1 MPISSW
7 TLDVTGLGPIKQAEI
22 EVRPLTL
29 LVGENSTGKS
39 YLATLLWGLA
49 QTHRVNPGLIPAAN
63 EPMYGQIDQ
72 WMETSSYQFSLS
84 NESLRRFFELA
95 NPMLAR
101 MKRQFVAKLF
111 NSALVAADNIRLR
124 SALGQSDSD
133 PQIISLI
140 ERAAVHPRE
149 YLHRLRFSLMLNHAL
164 GLGGDFTAKY
174 LPASRTGFM
183 LTYES
188 VVRQSLDSSFSES
201 DADDTPAATARARLT
216 RPTIEFLKL
225 LATGADERSG
235 FVAEAQALE
244 DALGGEIVKHS
255 RAGFNQYE
263 YRMKGASVA
272 LPMSIV
278 STVVSELAP
287 IVLVLKHSDKLPFLV
302 IEEPEA
308 HLHPKVQRMLAVVIA
323 RLIRKGVRV
332 VLTTHGDLFCHQLN
346 NLVKLGALPV
356 AKRRALQRKFK
367 LKETDYLLPDEVS
380 GYGLMLSKDRTH
392 SVVSALQ
399 MTPYGLEMPTF
410 NAEIDSLEAQTEAL
424 DTAIEAGQ

>member
-1 MPISSW
+1 MPIPSW
-7 TLDVTGLGPIKQAEI
+7 TLDVTGLGPIKKAEI

-49 QTHRVNPGLIPAAN
+49 QVSLFSSPF
-63 EPMYGQIDQ
+63 GQVIAPEFRELSKRID
-72 WMETSSYQFSLS
+72 EEGKRFTFSTESIEYVFSLI
-84 NESLRRFFELA
+84 NSL
-95 NPMLAR
+95 LAR
-101 MKRQFVAKLF
+101 LKAEFISSLF
-111 NSALVAADNIRLR
+111 NQQQVQVGGLALRQAGTYQPDTLPTLN
-124 SALGQSDSD
+124 
-133 PQIISLI
+133 
-140 ERAAVHPRE
+140 
-149 YLHRLRFSLMLNHAL
+149 FSLPGPAVQYPSMIGKMRFAEILSHLFGTGEPFVPAI
-164 GLGGDFTAKY
+164 Y
-174 LPASRTGFM
+174 LPASRTGFL
-183 LTYES
+183 LTYPY
-188 VVRQSLDSSFSES
+188 VVSRGIDALF
-201 DADDTPAATARARLT
+201 ADDTPAATARTRLT

-225 LATGADERSG
+225 LATGADDRSG
-235 FVAEAQALE
+235 FVAEAEALE
-244 DALGGEIVKHS
+244 EALGGEIVKHS

-287 IVLVLKHSDKLPFLV
+287 IVLVLKHSEKLPFLV

-399 MTPYGLEMPTF
+399 MTDYGLAMPTF

>member
-7 TLDVTGLGPIKQAEI
+7 TLDVTGLGPIKKAEI

-49 QTHRVNPGLIPAAN
+49 QPHLFSFPF
-63 EPMYGQIDQ
+63 GQATALEYLELSRRIDEQ
-72 WMETSSYQFSLS
+72 GKRFTFSHESIEHVLSLS
-84 NESLRRFFELA
+84 NSLLERVKAKFIS
-95 NPMLAR
+95 
-101 MKRQFVAKLF
+101 KLF
-111 NSALVAADNIRLR
+111 NQQQVQVGSLVLRQTGTYQPGTLPTLDFTGKGAL
-124 SALGQSDSD
+124 
-133 PQIISLI
+133 
-140 ERAAVHPRE
+140 PRHQ
-149 YLHRLRFSLMLNHAL
+149 LVRFSIILNHL
-164 GLGGDFTAKY
+164 VGTAGSGPPIY
-174 LPASRTGFM
+174 LPASRTGFL
-183 LTYES
+183 LTYPY
-188 VVRQSLDSSFSES
+188 VVSRGIDALF
-201 DADDTPAATARARLT
+201 ADDTPAATARTRLT

-225 LATGADERSG
+225 LATGENWRSG
-235 FVAEAQALE
+235 FVEEAQALE
-244 DALGGEIVKHS
+244 EALGGEIVKHS

-287 IVLVLKHSDKLPFLV
+287 IVLVLKHSEKLPFLV

-399 MTPYGLEMPTF
+399 MTDYGLEMPTF

>member
-49 QTHRVNPGLIPAAN
+49 QVSLFSSPF
-63 EPMYGQIDQ
+63 GQVIAPEFRELSKRID
-72 WMETSSYQFSLS
+72 EEGKRFTFSTESIEYVFSLI
-84 NESLRRFFELA
+84 NSL
-95 NPMLAR
+95 LAR
-101 MKRQFVAKLF
+101 LKAEFISSLF
-111 NSALVAADNIRLR
+111 NQQQVQVGGLALRQAGTYQPDTLPTLN
-124 SALGQSDSD
+124 
-133 PQIISLI
+133 
-140 ERAAVHPRE
+140 
-149 YLHRLRFSLMLNHAL
+149 FSLPGPAVQYPSMIGKMRFAEILSHLFGTGEPFVPAI
-164 GLGGDFTAKY
+164 Y
-174 LPASRTGFM
+174 LPASRTGFL
-183 LTYES
+183 LTYPY
-188 VVRQSLDSSFSES
+188 VVSRGIDALF
-201 DADDTPAATARARLT
+201 ADDTPAATARTRLT

-225 LATGADERSG
+225 LATGADDRSG
-235 FVAEAQALE
+235 FVAEAEALE
-244 DALGGEIVKHS
+244 EALGGEIVKHS

-287 IVLVLKHSDKLPFLV
+287 IVLVLKHSEKLPFLV

-399 MTPYGLEMPTF
+399 MTDYGLAMPTF

>member
-7 TLDVTGLGPIKQAEI
+7 TLDVTGLGPIKKAEI

-49 QTHRVNPGLIPAAN
+49 QTSRSSFPF
-63 EPMYGQIDQ
+63 GQVIAPEFRELSKRIDEQ
-72 WMETSSYQFSLS
+72 GKRFTFSTESIEYVFSLS
-84 NESLRRFFELA
+84 NSL
-95 NPMLAR
+95 LAR
-101 MKRQFVAKLF
+101 VKAEFISKLF
-111 NSALVAADNIRLR
+111 NQQQVQVGGLALRQAGTYQPDTLPTLNFASPNP
-124 SALGQSDSD
+124 ANMA
-133 PQIISLI
+133 P
-140 ERAAVHPRE
+140 E
-149 YLHRLRFSLMLNHAL
+149 LRFGAIASQLFGTGEAAAHPI
-164 GLGGDFTAKY
+164 Y
-174 LPASRTGFM
+174 LPASRTGFL
-183 LTYES
+183 LTYPY
-188 VVRQSLDSSFSES
+188 VVSRGIDALF
-201 DADDTPAATARARLT
+201 ADDTPAATARTRLT

-225 LATGADERSG
+225 LATGADDRSG
-235 FVAEAQALE
+235 FVAEAEALE
-244 DALGGEIVKHS
+244 EALGGEIVKHS

-287 IVLVLKHSDKLPFLV
+287 IVLVLKHSEKLPFLV

-399 MTPYGLEMPTF
+399 MTDYGLAMPTF

>member
-39 YLATLLWGLA
+39 YLATLLWGFA
-49 QTHRVNPGLIPAAN
+49 QSSRFSAPF
-63 EPMYGQIDQ
+63 GQVIAPEYQELSRRIDQ
-72 WMETSSYQFSLS
+72 QGKRFTFSTETIEYVFSLS
-84 NESLRRFFELA
+84 NSLLERVKAKFIS
-95 NPMLAR
+95 
-101 MKRQFVAKLF
+101 KLF
-111 NSALVAADNIRLR
+111 NQQQVQVGSLALRQAGTYQPDTLPTLNFANPSPADQNSRLTP
-124 SALGQSDSD
+124 A
-133 PQIISLI
+133 
-140 ERAAVHPRE
+140 
-149 YLHRLRFSLMLNHAL
+149 LRFGAIASQLFGTGEAAAHPI
-164 GLGGDFTAKY
+164 Y
-174 LPASRTGFM
+174 LPASRTGFL
-183 LTYES
+183 LTYPY
-188 VVRQSLDSSFSES
+188 VVGRGIDALF
-201 DADDTPAATARARLT
+201 ADDTPAATARTRLT

-287 IVLVLKHSDKLPFLV
+287 IVLVLKHADKLPFLV